1 MNWAG
6 AAVGAALVI
15 VGLLTLPAGLLVL
28 VPLALL
34 WRRS

>member
-1 MNWAG
+1 MSWAG
-6 AAVGAALVI
+6 ALVAVALVA